1 MQPATPAMVQPN
13 DPTEV
18 HFLEQLQ
25 RTVGERNFDHW
36 FNNKIT
42 LECDGEQL
50 WIGVGS
56 PFLLTWMQKQ
66 FRQPLAEV
74 AQLIY
79 GPAVSVQLQVDS
91 RLALSGESGTDV
103 PKKTRKN
110 DAAKNAERPVAQRG
124 AGGRSPQS
132 RKFADLAEFVSGGSN
147 ELALTAS
154 RQVCEAPGEK
164 FNPLFLHGGVGI
176 GKTHLLEG
184 IYRSVRREFSQLQVM
199 YLTSEA
205 FTNFFTQALRE
216 HTLPSFR
223 RRFRNVDVLLV
234 DDIDFLE
241 SKRAIQEEFLHTFKQ
256 LESHGRQIVLT
267 SDRHPR
273 LLTKMSDELT
283 TRFLSGLVCRIESP
297 QIETRRKIVKLKA
310 GRLRAEITAEALNF
324 IAERFRNNVRELE
337 GALNCLS
344 TYFHMTGKRVGVTI
358 ARRVLADLERD
369 CIRVVRMADVEQAVS
384 RFFGVPTDDLKSSR
398 RHRSVSRPRMLAMFL
413 ARKLTQAAYSE
424 IGQYFGGRN
433 HSTVMSA
440 ERNVKEWLE
449 QGTPIDV
456 ASQSWPLEDVL
467 EALEQQLFAG

>member
-18 HFLEQLQ
+18 HFFEQLQ

-36 FNNKIT
+36 FNKKIT
-42 LECDGEQL
+42 LACDGEQL
-50 WIGVGS
+50 SIGVGS

-66 FRQPLAEV
+66 FHRPLTEV
-74 AQLIY
+74 AQSTY
-79 GPAVSVQLQVDS
+79 GPAVSVRLQVDS
-91 RLALSGESGTDV
+91 SLVLTDKSETNV
-103 PKKTRKN
+103 SPKKPKN
-110 DAAKNAERPVAQRG
+110 KSPKTAERQTAQRTTG
-124 AGGRSPQS
+124 SRTPQS
-132 RKFADLAEFVSGGSN
+132 RRFADLAEFVPGSSN

-184 IYRSVRREFSQLQVM
+184 IYRSVRREFPQLQVM

-283 TRFLSGLVCRIESP
+283 TRCLSGLVCRIESP
-297 QIETRRKIVKLKA
+297 QLETRRKIVKFKAARLKT
-310 GRLRAEITAEALNF
+310 EITPEALNF

-344 TYFHMTGKRVGVTI
+344 TFSHMTGKRVGVTA

-369 CIRVVRMADVEQAVS
+369 CIRVVRMTDVEQAVS
-384 RFFGVPTDDLKSSR
+384 RFFGVPTEDLKSSR

-440 ERNVKEWLE
+440 ERNVKGWLE

-467 EALEQQLFAG
+467 EALEQQLMAG